1 MLITIISLFYFNSD
15 IIYFITMPP
24 KKKNQ
29 NDVMSA
35 ILNQLQII
43 NSEIQSVKSEI
54 HTINEKLD
62 AMENQIKTVDD
73 KVDYIEKDTQANKT
87 NVIEL
92 VKDQSNIKVSIGK
105 LERDSLRSSLETFT
119 SRMLLTTVQ
128 LELST
133 WKSHQQD
140 LTRLEDKI
148 RSLQQELNQNND
160 SIKKTMEPIL
170 LHMKTVKP
178 IIDLT
183 DGDIDNSFVFDPG
196 KQRK

>member
-128 LELST
+128 LELSS

>member
-54 HTINEKLD
+54 RTLNEKFD

-73 KVDYIEKDTQANKT
+73 KVDCIEKDTQANKT

-128 LELST
+128 LELSS

-148 RSLQQELNQNND
+148 RSVQQELNQNND

>member
-43 NSEIQSVKSEI
+43 NSEIQDVKSEI
-54 HTINEKLD
+54 RTLNEKFD

>member
-73 KVDYIEKDTQANKT
+73 KVDCIEKDTQANKT

>member
-1 MLITIISLFYFNSD
+1 
-15 IIYFITMPP
+15 MPP

-73 KVDYIEKDTQANKT
+73 KVDCIEKDTQANKT

-148 RSLQQELNQNND
+148 RSLQQELHQNND

>member
-54 HTINEKLD
+54 RTLNEKFD

-73 KVDYIEKDTQANKT
+73 KVDCIEKDTQANKT

>member
-43 NSEIQSVKSEI
+43 NSEIQDVKSEI
-54 HTINEKLD
+54 RTLNEKFD

-73 KVDYIEKDTQANKT
+73 KVDCIEKDTQANKT

>member
-43 NSEIQSVKSEI
+43 NSEIQDVKSEI
-54 HTINEKLD
+54 RTLNEKFD

-73 KVDYIEKDTQANKT
+73 KVDCIEKDTQANKT

-128 LELST
+128 LELSS

-170 LHMKTVKP
+170 LHMKSVKP

>member
-73 KVDYIEKDTQANKT
+73 KVDCIEKDTQANKT

-128 LELST
+128 LELSS

>member
-43 NSEIQSVKSEI
+43 NSEIQYMKSEIQSVKSEV
-54 HTINEKLD
+54 HTLNEKFD

-73 KVDYIEKDTQANKT
+73 KVDCIEKDTQANKT

-92 VKDQSNIKVSIGK
+92 VKEQSNIKVSIGK

-170 LHMKTVKP
+170 LH
-178 IIDLT
+178 IL
-183 DGDIDNSFVFDPG
+183 
-196 KQRK
+196 

>member
-43 NSEIQSVKSEI
+43 NSEIQDVKSEI
-54 HTINEKLD
+54 RTLNEKFD

-73 KVDYIEKDTQANKT
+73 KVDCIEKDTQANKT

-183 DGDIDNSFVFDPG
+183 DNSFVFDPG